1 MGERDQYFLG
11 YREAEQ
17 DRLQRQALELAGD
30 SAWLF
35 EQVGLGIG
43 PVGSRDRLWTARVS
57 RPTRR
62 NRWPHWQ
69 RDRCRAQRGSRNGAK
84 KLLADLGLGNVEVR
98 HGDGR
103 DTGLP
108 RSSFDLVTSRLVLVN
123 VPEPEALV
131 AEAAALAKPGG
142 AVVYHEA
149 VWPVHTYDPPL
160 AEWDRLFEI
169 MQAYADLNGI
179 DLFVGRRVARLL
191 REHGLVDVK
200 ANAITHL
207 YPIDHGRRMLA
218 LDFVENMSD
227 RFVDHDLVSA
237 DELADLKTALRR
249 HLEDPETF
257 VISCLYVQAW
267 GRRKR

>member
-11 YREAEQ
+11 YRELEQ

-30 SAWLF
+30 SRWLF
-35 EQVGLGIG
+35 DRVGLAPGQSVVEIG
-43 PVGSRDRLWTARVS
+43 CGP
-57 RPTRR
+57 
-62 NRWPHWQ
+62 
-69 RDRCRAQRGSRNGAK
+69 RGCLD
-84 KLLADLGLGNVEVR
+84 LLAGIVGPDGSVIGVERSEEAVTRARTVVAELGFENVEVR

-108 RSSFDLVTSRLVLVN
+108 RNAFDLVTSRLVLVN

-131 AEAAALAKPGG
+131 AEAVALAKPG
-142 AVVYHEA
+142 ATVAYHEA

-160 AEWDRLFEI
+160 PEWDRLFEI

-191 REHGLVDVK
+191 REHGIADVQS
-200 ANAITHL
+200 NAITHL

-218 LDFVENMSD
+218 LDFVENLSD
-227 RFVDHDLVSA
+227 RFLDQQLVSA
-237 DELADLKTALRR
+237 DDLSGLKAALKR

-267 GRRKR
+267 GKKPQ